1 MALKG
6 TEKTLRKVSDKSG
19 QCGIAAEHMCQKER
33 LLSSVEAAM

>member
-19 QCGIAAEHMCQKER
+19 QCGIAAEHMCQER